1 MKNLTLSIDEDVLE
15 EARKRA
21 LERGTSV
28 NQMVREYLKDVSGV
42 QEKRSRAVEGL
53 KEIWRESEIEV
64 GEITWDREQLH
75 ERE

>member
-28 NQMVREYLKDVSGV
+28 NQMVREYLEDVSGMN
-42 QEKRSRAVEGL
+42 EKRHRALQKL
-53 KEIWRESEIEV
+53 KETWKASEIEV

-75 ERE
+75 GR